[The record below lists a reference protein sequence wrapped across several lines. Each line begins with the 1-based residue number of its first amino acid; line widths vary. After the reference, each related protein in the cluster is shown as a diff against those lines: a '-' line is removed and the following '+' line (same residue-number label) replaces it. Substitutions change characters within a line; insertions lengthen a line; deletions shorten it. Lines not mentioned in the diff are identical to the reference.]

1 MADDAAMAASEF
13 WSLFHLL
20 AGTHTFDAK
29 EESGEGGQKE
39 RISIQYVHTVRSST
53 STYATVHPATVIMCM
68 HVKLYYC
75 RQSVQCACISERS
88 VIVEGS
94 V

>member
-1 MADDAAMAASEF
+1 MADGAAMAASEF

-39 RISIQYVHTVRSST
+39 RISIQYVVQLPRYGASSYCNYVYACEVILLWTVC
-53 STYATVHPATVIMCM
+53 TVCV
-68 HVKLYYC
+68 Y
-75 RQSVQCACISERS
+75 
-88 VIVEGS
+88 
-94 V
+94 